1 MQTAKRG
8 EKSHTMLFD
17 TGPEGSAWCRNAT
30 RLRADIATIEHV
42 HLSHWHRDHSGGMLE
57 ALKMICAAKR
67 TKPEQPSGTSEN
79 IASEAAVVVDVHPD
93 RPDYRGMVTPTGA
106 IVSLEADPT
115 FSEIEAA
122 GGLLRKHDD
131 IHTVLDD
138 FFLVSGHI
146 PRRTPYETGIRGALR
161 YTSSTSEWIPDEI
174 IQDERMVICH
184 LRGKGL
190 VVFTG
195 CSHAGL
201 INVCRHALELGGS
214 GKDDLPLYGV
224 VGGFHLADN
233 RPDKLAASLE
243 GLKILGPKVL
253 MPGHCTGWK
262 FKFMIEQDMPAVLAP
277 SFCGTKY
284 TLT

>member
-1 MQTAKRG
+1 
-8 EKSHTMLFD
+8 MLFD
-17 TGPEGSAWCRNAT
+17 TGPEESAWRRNAT

-57 ALKMICAAKR
+57 ALRMIRAAK
-67 TKPEQPSGTSEN
+67 QHPSK
-79 IASEAAVVVDVHPD
+79 EATAAATAADHDAGNDDGGGLVPVDVHPN

-106 IVSLEADPT
+106 ILSLEADPT
-115 FSEIEAA
+115 FAEIEAA
-122 GGLLRKHDD
+122 GGVLSKKDD

-146 PRRTPYETGIRGALR
+146 PRRTTYETGIRGGLR
-161 YTSSTSEWIPDEI
+161 FVRSTDQWIADETI
-174 IQDERMVICH
+174 DDERMVLCH

-195 CSHAGL
+195 CSHAGV
-201 INVCRHALELGGS
+201 INVCRHALEVGG
-214 GKDDLPLYGV
+214 GQVPLYGV

-233 RPDKLAASLE
+233 RPDKLAASLAD
-243 GLKILGPKVL
+243 LKALEPRVL

-262 FKFMIEQDMPAVLAP
+262 FKFMVEQAMPAVLAP
-277 SFCGTKY
+277 SFCGTTY
-284 TLT
+284 TLS